1 MSDSEDEVRAH
12 DGVENE
18 NEAVERAFLSRAGQ
32 IAVACLLFF
41 PATIAAV
48 GFHFVVMRWLRQK
61 WTVAVMIAV
70 LLSVGFLFGLR
81 GVVDGLQDA
90 GFAYDSGAF
99 WWGLLWVYVLAG
111 GLVGVWAGMVP
122 YPMLHYQ
129 LWVSPHI
136 RELKGGAVDWRSR
149 FSYRRAPW
157 EAMNLRAR
165 VKALKAGEAAE
176 NGSVPLG
183 VEEPLSDNPLSSIDA
198 VVSRTPTEA
207 NLGMVMTGGTG
218 AGKTTVLKSMVH
230 AEVSTGSVKHIAYV
244 DLKGD
249 KALAADIAR
258 MCHDNGYR
266 FYHVSQG
273 RLNEYDIPLSD
284 GMCSYDPL
292 ATGGVQRAGTVLNLR
307 VWTEESDKYRSDMQ
321 EFLNALFTL
330 FDVVDPK
337 NVPLV
342 RWDCGMVQAVEDAC
356 SIDAF
361 RQLVDAAKG
370 TDAYEAGVSVYR
382 KLSRGADLAAQA
394 SAVAGKMRALSM
406 SAFGPHLS
414 ANPYDY
420 HMIDIA
426 RDTADDAPPC
436 VILFTVPSGADKETA
451 RTLGALFFSDMAR
464 VMDHRQRH
472 GEKSPLSLYCDEFQE
487 IPITFVTPLL
497 EKGRSAGL
505 RTTLAAQSFSHI
517 VTAAPGNGEAY
528 LTTVCDTIGSFLVCS
543 GAGGDSAERVAGI
556 AGKGKRAS
564 WRRSN
569 DNQTHMFSL
578 NFLNRKNQNVT
589 EDAAEDWFTPPE
601 LFTRLVSPKPEN
613 GFRSEAVYL
622 VKGGA
627 PEGASW
633 RERRRRRREAGSTGG
648 VWVRKVRLIP
658 PDQVLADAYNTA
670 DADRALEAN
679 RARFEEVRAAVGG
692 PYSSPAVDGVL
703 DTPAGGGKGGSSG
716 RKRRGKRGGRSHGGV
731 QSPSSAQ
738 AAGGGAPASG
748 GAPVV
753 ATGVVGSSAAA
764 GSAPGSY
771 APGGGLPGTRPAGS
785 RGGAPAS
792 ALPGVPVGGLPGVP
806 SASSPGVVVEDSC
819 RSRRGGGG
827 ASGAS
832 ASHDAGGGGGTPTG
846 VVPVRRG
853 LRR

>member
-1 MSDSEDEVRAH
+1 MKLSDNENEVRAH
-12 DGVENE
+12 DGIENE

-61 WTVAVMIAV
+61 WTVAVMIAA
-70 LLSVGFLFGLR
+70 LLSVALLFGLR
-81 GVVDGLQDA
+81 GVVVGLQGA
-90 GFAYDSGAF
+90 GFAYDSGEF
-99 WWGLLWVYVLAG
+99 WWGLLWLYVLLGA
-111 GLVGVWAGMVP
+111 LVGVWAGMVP

-129 LWVSPHI
+129 LRVSPHI
-136 RELKGGAVDWRSR
+136 RELKGAGDWKSR

-157 EAMNLRAR
+157 EAMNRRAR
-165 VKALKAGEAAE
+165 LKALKAGVAAE

-183 VEEPLSDNPLSSIDA
+183 VEEPLSDTPLSQTDEIVA
-198 VVSRTPTEA
+198 RTPTEA
-207 NLGMVMTGGTG
+207 NLGMVMTGGSG
-218 AGKTTVLKSMVH
+218 AGKTTTLKSMLY
-230 AEVSTGSVKHIAYV
+230 AEVSTGSVKHIAYM

-249 KALAADIAR
+249 KALAADIAA
-258 MCHDNGYR
+258 MCKENGYQ

-330 FDVVDPK
+330 FDAVDPK
-337 NVPLV
+337 DVPLV
-342 RWDCGMVQAVEDAC
+342 RWERGMVQAVEDAC
-356 SIDAF
+356 NIDAF

-370 TDAYEAGVSVYR
+370 TDAYESGASVYR

-472 GEKSPLSLYCDEFQE
+472 GERSPLSLYCDEFQE

-528 LTTVCDTIGSFLVCS
+528 LTTVCDTISSFLVCS

-556 AGKGKRAS
+556 AGKGKRAA
-564 WRRSN
+564 WRRTN

-589 EDAAEDWFTPPE
+589 EDASEDWFTPPE
-601 LFTRLVSPKPEN
+601 LFTRLVSPKPDN

-627 PEGASW
+627 PEGVGW

-658 PDQVLADAYNTA
+658 PDQVLGDSYNKA
-670 DADRALEAN
+670 AADRALAAN
-679 RARFEEVRAAVGG
+679 RARFEEIRAAVGG
-692 PYSSPAVDGVL
+692 GESARVDSGVL
-703 DTPAGGGKGGSSG
+703 PSPGDGRASGGSQG
-716 RKRRGKRGGRSHGGV
+716 RKRRGKRGGRAHGGGRS
-731 QSPSSAQ
+731 SPT
-738 AAGGGAPASG
+738 
-748 GAPVV
+748 
-753 ATGVVGSSAAA
+753 ATGVNTASSPTVTALS
-764 GSAPGSY
+764 GVSPS
-771 APGGGLPGTRPAGS
+771 PVGGLPGTRPAGGS
-785 RGGAPAS
+785 SGSAPVS
-792 ALPGVPVGGLPGVP
+792 ALPGVPVGGLPGTVP
-806 SASSPGVVVEDSC
+806 TGGSAGSASDGSSPA
-819 RSRRGGGG
+819 GG
-827 ASGAS
+827 A
-832 ASHDAGGGGGTPTG
+832 
-846 VVPVRRG
+846 PVRRG

>member
-1 MSDSEDEVRAH
+1 MSDSENDVRAH
-12 DGVENE
+12 DGIENE

-61 WTVAVMIAV
+61 WTVAVMISA
-70 LLSVGFLFGLR
+70 LLSVALLFGLR
-81 GVVDGLQDA
+81 GVVMCLQGA
-90 GFAYDSGAF
+90 GFAYDSGEF
-99 WWGLLWVYVLAG
+99 WWSLLWLYVLVGA
-111 GLVGVWAGMVP
+111 LVGVWAGMVP

-129 LWVSPHI
+129 LRVSPHI
-136 RELKGGAVDWRSR
+136 RELKGAGDWKSR

-157 EAMNLRAR
+157 EAMNRRAR
-165 VKALKAGEAAE
+165 LKALKAGVAAE

-183 VEEPLSDNPLSSIDA
+183 VEEPLSDNPLSQTDEIVA
-198 VVSRTPTEA
+198 RTPTEA
-207 NLGMVMTGGTG
+207 NLGMVMTGGSG
-218 AGKTTVLKSMVH
+218 AGKTTTLKSMLY
-230 AEVSTGSVKHIAYV
+230 AEVSTGSVKHIAYM

-249 KALAADIAR
+249 KALAADIAA
-258 MCHDNGYR
+258 MCKESGYQ

-330 FDVVDPK
+330 FDAVDHK
-337 NVPLV
+337 DVPLV
-342 RWDCGMVQAVEDAC
+342 RWERGMVQAVEDAC
-356 SIDAF
+356 NIDAF

-370 TDAYEAGVSVYR
+370 TDAYESGAGVYR

-528 LTTVCDTIGSFLVCS
+528 LTTVCDTISSFLVCS

-564 WRRSN
+564 WRRTN

-589 EDAAEDWFTPPE
+589 EDSSEDWFTPPE
-601 LFTRLVSPKPEN
+601 LFTRLVSPKPDN

-627 PEGASW
+627 PEGVGW

-658 PDQVLADAYNTA
+658 PDQVLGDSYNKA
-670 DADRALEAN
+670 AADRALAVN
-679 RARFEEVRAAVGG
+679 VARFEEIRAAVGG
-692 PYSSPAVDGVL
+692 GESARVDSGVL
-703 DTPAGGGKGGSSG
+703 PSTGDGRASGGSQG
-716 RKRRGKRGGRSHGGV
+716 RKRRGKRGGRAHGGG
-731 QSPSSAQ
+731 QSSPGSA
-738 AAGGGAPASG
+738 PES
-748 GAPVV
+748 GAPVSSAGVSGV
-753 ATGVVGSSAAA
+753 ATA
-764 GSAPGSY
+764 GSVSALP
-771 APGGGLPGTRPAGS
+771 AQGGGLPGTRPAAS
-785 RGGAPAS
+785 RSGTS
-792 ALPGVPVGGLPGVP
+792 VSVLPGVPVGGLPGVP
-806 SASSPGVVVEDSC
+806 SAAPAVGGSDVGSSVSPD
-819 RSRRGGGG
+819 GG
-827 ASGAS
+827 AGSVSSVSPDGGRVSTGS
-832 ASHDAGGGGGTPTG
+832 A
-846 VVPVRRG
+846 PVRRG

>member
-1 MSDSEDEVRAH
+1 MSESENDVRAH
-12 DGVENE
+12 DGIENE

-61 WTVAVMIAV
+61 WTVAVMIAT
-70 LLSVGFLFGLR
+70 LLSVCLMFGLR
-81 GVVDGLQDA
+81 GVVVSLQGA
-90 GFAYDSGAF
+90 GFAYDSGEF
-99 WWGLLWVYVLAG
+99 WWSLLWLYVLVGA
-111 GLVGVWAGMVP
+111 LVGVWAGMVP

-129 LWVSPHI
+129 LRVSPHI
-136 RELKGGAVDWRSR
+136 RELKGAGDWKSR

-157 EAMNLRAR
+157 EAMNRRAR
-165 VKALKAGEAAE
+165 LKALKAGVAAE

-183 VEEPLSDNPLSSIDA
+183 VEEPLSDNPLSQTDEIVA
-198 VVSRTPTEA
+198 RTPTEA
-207 NLGMVMTGGTG
+207 NLGMVMTGGSG
-218 AGKTTVLKSMVH
+218 AGKTTTLKSMLY
-230 AEVSTGSVKHIAYV
+230 AEVSTGSVKHIAYM

-249 KALAADIAR
+249 KALAADIAA
-258 MCHDNGYR
+258 MCKESGYQ

-330 FDVVDPK
+330 FDAVDPK
-337 NVPLV
+337 DVPLI
-342 RWDCGMVQAVEDAC
+342 RWERGMVQAVEDAC
-356 SIDAF
+356 NIDAF

-370 TDAYEAGVSVYR
+370 TDAYEAGAGVYR

-528 LTTVCDTIGSFLVCS
+528 LTTVCDTISSFLVCS

-556 AGKGKRAS
+556 AGKGKRAA
-564 WRRSN
+564 WRRTN

-589 EDAAEDWFTPPE
+589 EDASEDWFTPPE
-601 LFTRLVSPKPEN
+601 LFTRLVSPKPDN

-627 PEGASW
+627 PEGVGW
-633 RERRRRRREAGSTGG
+633 RERRRRRREAGSTGA

-658 PDQVLADAYNTA
+658 PDQVLGDSYNKA
-670 DADRALEAN
+670 AADRALAVN
-679 RARFEEVRAAVGG
+679 VARFEEIRAAVGG
-692 PYSSPAVDGVL
+692 GESARVDSGVL
-703 DTPAGGGKGGSSG
+703 PSPGDGRASGGSQG
-716 RKRRGKRGGRSHGGV
+716 RKRRGKRGGRAHGGG
-731 QSPSSAQ
+731 QSSP
-738 AAGGGAPASG
+738 GGAPES
-748 GAPVV
+748 GAPTGGV
-753 ATGVVGSSAAA
+753 ASA
-764 GSAPGSY
+764 SPV
-771 APGGGLPGTRPAGS
+771 GGLPGTRPAGGS
-785 RGGAPAS
+785 AGSAPVS
-792 ALPGVPVGGLPGVP
+792 VLPGVPVGGLPGTVP
-806 SASSPGVVVEDSC
+806 AGGSAGSAPAGSSPT
-819 RSRRGGGG
+819 GGSGGPVGG
-827 ASGAS
+827 A
-832 ASHDAGGGGGTPTG
+832 
-846 VVPVRRG
+846 PVRRG